1 MPEPLSMRTLR
12 AILSFYSSFAF
23 LGFLLTAACL
33 GTIFTTGIAMFTL
46 LFWFKIGT
54 IWLIYY
60 FTDSYKRK
68 EYYYYDNMG
77 ISKRTLWIPAL
88 AFDFTVFMVSMVVLM
103 LKMNG
108 AQAGS

>member
-1 MPEPLSMRTLR
+1 MRTLR

-23 LGFLLTAACL
+23 LGFLLTAVCL
-33 GTIFTTGIAMFTL
+33 ATVFTTGIAMFTL

-54 IWLIYY
+54 MWLTYY
-60 FTDSYKRK
+60 FTDSYKSK
-68 EYYYYDNMG
+68 EYYYYDNLG